1 MADPIS
7 ITIAGLALGVSGL
20 NAWWTL
26 WHRGR
31 VKMTQPT
38 IIFFG
43 PDSPRSRDD
52 EPMPK
57 VFLRTLLFATSKRGR
72 VIESMHVA
80 LSRNE
85 THQNFNI
92 WVYGEEKLVRGSGLF
107 VGETGVAANHHFLAP
122 RDGNAFRFSEG
133 QYRVDVFAHLL
144 GDRKRTLLFSQLLEI
159 SREIAA
165 QLAETRNGLYFDW
178 GPDASRYMPHVEKRP
193 PSPDPMEVLELLGI
207 PHNLGRPHVKESSGG
222 RASS

>member
-1 MADPIS
+1 MVDPIS
-7 ITIAGLALGVSGL
+7 IAISGLALGISGL

-26 WHRGR
+26 WRGGT

-43 PDSPRSRDD
+43 PDSPRNRDE

-80 LSRNE
+80 ISRNE

-92 WVYGEEKLVRGSGLF
+92 WVYGDEKLVRGSGLF

-122 RDGNAFRFSEG
+122 RDGSAFRFSEG
-133 QYRVDVFAHLL
+133 QYRIDVFAHLL
-144 GDRKRTLLFSQLLEI
+144 GDRKRKLLFSQPLEI
-159 SREIAA
+159 PREIAV
-165 QLAETRNGLYFDW
+165 QLAEAGSGLYFDW
-178 GPDASRYMPHVEKRP
+178 GPDASRYLPYVEKRP
-193 PSPDPMEVLELLGI
+193 PSPDPNVW
-207 PHNLGRPHVKESSGG
+207 RVTS
-222 RASS
+222 RD